1 MDYEQLDFFELLPG
15 VAGVRALRR
24 LKVDEYFAKLGEKGG
39 AATRDRH
46 GIDHLRKIAQDGAK
60 EARKKK
66 DMTPRTVKQWHG
78 GIERMVPY
86 CPPTAQNAASGP
98 SMSGLNWSE

>member
-1 MDYEQLDFFELLPG
+1 MEYEQRDFFELLPG
-15 VAGVRALRR
+15 VAGGRALRR
-24 LKVDEYFAKLGEKGG
+24 LKGDDYFAKLGEKGG

-66 DMTPRTVKQWHG
+66 HMTPRTVKQWHG
-78 GIERMVPY
+78 GTERIVPY
-86 CPPTAQNAASGP
+86 WPANSTKRRKRPIYVRIE
-98 SMSGLNWSE
+98 LE